1 MDRFRNSSDSVSSPA
16 RSVRAIEPGADPLS
30 EIPKA
35 LYVGTG
41 GDLELRAAD
50 DDVPVVLRNVASGTV
65 LPVRVAQI
73 YPSGTDA
80 ADLAG
85 LY

>member
-16 RSVRAIEPGADPLS
+16 RSVRAIEPGTDPLT

-41 GDLELRAAD
+41 GDVELRAVD
-50 DDVPVVLRNVASGTV
+50 DEVPAILRNVPSGTV
-65 LPVRVAQI
+65 LPVRVAQL
-73 YPSGTDA
+73 YASGTDA